1 MYERWVPLEL
11 QAGRT
16 LLLVTWK
23 PQDLTDNCV
32 EAHAERL
39 GPLKAGTLMRD
50 GILIRPYY
58 YRVAYGY
65 RSSPKCG

>member
-1 MYERWVPLEL
+1 MYERWIPIEA

-23 PQDLTDNCV
+23 PQDLVDSCV
-32 EAHAERL
+32 ESHAQYL
-39 GPLKAGTLMRD
+39 GPLQTGLLMRD
-50 GILIRPYY
+50 GIVIRRYY

-65 RSSPKCG
+65 RSSPTCA